1 MSRKRNHDK
10 EENDSDSDLNQPA
23 KKRIRLTTN
32 NNRNVIQSNTLNSYF
47 NVSSNDSNNNNN
59 CNRNNN
65 SLISN
70 RNNNNSING
79 NINIDRSNHQSGR
92 NNSKNRNKSI
102 IRSTSSAPLKS
113 EKLRNKRRGKKSNA
127 PRKQKLY
134 GKKSRIVDC
143 KLCNK
148 EHMLWATFQS
158 HLSRKHERKDWDNP
172 STHTIVD
179 NIPKSGS
186 KVPTRNSYFNKYKN
200 TTNKNSNKNKNKITR
215 PPPRAQILE
224 HDQPQ
229 RVIPLSLQTSSF
241 NNNTNNTNNK
251 NNNSNTDNTN
261 ATNCNQQIFE
271 QLKIISHQIQKQDI
285 QQNDRMGRIENRL
298 DTIQNFAEAQSKT
311 LTSKREITYMISP
324 STNTM
329 DSINIFK
336 TLNHYLSQI
345 KCQRFR
351 GIQLNNMMLDSDAID
366 NSIDF
371 VDWDEMDQKLME
383 ELSSEAIQS
392 GENEHRSNFAID
404 AQTLAQM
411 DQKLMNHDDVELINN
426 NSVIMCC
433 DGQFCGDKLQIK
445 EQRTIVFCSNEYC
458 NKINHILCL
467 VNDSRVTDV
476 SFTTGQLLKCAR
488 GEESFECPD
497 CIVYNQNIVK
507 SLEQVSSI
515 IDSFSHNIFVDRI
528 NMNELKESK
537 YYYFNQCLN
546 IIRLIYHAI
555 LSWLNNEDF
564 TNETYGV
571 DSLNVLY
578 KDWSVKCPAIFRIN
592 FGLLRSH
599 YNVWKDIIWYHISNK
614 DGKLAN
620 LFMENDS
627 IKFRDACLKFRYWAC
642 NNQAIKMKTSAFW
655 IFYDCGKSMGCSETL
670 VENVGSTEN
679 IVLDNRKVR
688 MLETKVVKKVSLQQ
702 HYKGDKQKENEFV
715 KAAEPIFREEVGS
728 VCMKDQDAKTFRGV
742 IKKVAMQSKAGTFSL
757 PTMFNKGTR
766 SKQLSK
772 SK

>member
-1 MSRKRNHDK
+1 MKNA
-10 EENDSDSDLNQPA
+10 A
-23 KKRIRLTTN
+23 KRLT
-32 NNRNVIQSNTLNSYF
+32 
-47 NVSSNDSNNNNN
+47 
-59 CNRNNN
+59 
-65 SLISN
+65 
-70 RNNNNSING
+70 
-79 NINIDRSNHQSGR
+79 
-92 NNSKNRNKSI
+92 
-102 IRSTSSAPLKS
+102 S
-113 EKLRNKRRGKKSNA
+113 EKDYIYLKRFIITRFG
-127 PRKQKLY
+127 
-134 GKKSRIVDC
+134 
-143 KLCNK
+143 
-148 EHMLWATFQS
+148 
-158 HLSRKHERKDWDNP
+158 
-172 STHTIVD
+172 THQLAVYYTLIRD
-179 NIPKSGS
+179 YIYLFICAQH
-186 KVPTRNSYFNKYKN
+186 RNSATVNI
-200 TTNKNSNKNKNKITR
+200 ITS
-215 PPPRAQILE
+215 ANFVILLLAIY
-224 HDQPQ
+224 DLFLY
-229 RVIPLSLQTSSF
+229 ILSPLSLRDQRGEYEPGEVYS
-241 NNNTNNTNNK
+241 
-251 NNNSNTDNTN
+251 
-261 ATNCNQQIFE
+261 
-271 QLKIISHQIQKQDI
+271 
-285 QQNDRMGRIENRL
+285 
-298 DTIQNFAEAQSKT
+298 NFAEAQSKT